1 MGLCSQSS
9 SPTILEYSRT
19 SGKLGH
25 FFSSKPEISVQTDT
39 FKMGGHE
46 GFSDLIVTHLVEDT
60 MVQEARPSQHV
71 FLRLSGLY
79 GH

>member
-1 MGLCSQSS
+1 
-9 SPTILEYSRT
+9 
-19 SGKLGH
+19 
-25 FFSSKPEISVQTDT
+25 
-39 FKMGGHE
+39 MGGHE

-60 MVQEARPSQHV
+60 MVQEARASQHA